1 MCKKSF
7 PNHWQRN
14 TRRLQAVASVLKN
27 AALLPFVECIQE
39 RAQQPSKGHI
49 TNFRPFSKK
58 KTLHG
63 LRINRTISQKFSS
76 IAEKRGKESRDP
88 APLMLS

>member
-49 TNFRPFSKK
+49 TNFRPFCN
-58 KTLHG
+58 
-63 LRINRTISQKFSS
+63 NRTISQNFSS
-76 IAEKRGKESRDP
+76 IAEKRGEKSRDP
-88 APLMLS
+88 VPVMLS

>member
-14 TRRLQAVASVLKN
+14 TSRLQAVASVLKN

-49 TNFRPFSKK
+49 TNFRPFCKK
-58 KTLHG
+58 KLYMGSVLIERFRKIFRLLRKKEVKNLVTLSH
-63 LRINRTISQKFSS
+63 
-76 IAEKRGKESRDP
+76 
-88 APLMLS
+88 